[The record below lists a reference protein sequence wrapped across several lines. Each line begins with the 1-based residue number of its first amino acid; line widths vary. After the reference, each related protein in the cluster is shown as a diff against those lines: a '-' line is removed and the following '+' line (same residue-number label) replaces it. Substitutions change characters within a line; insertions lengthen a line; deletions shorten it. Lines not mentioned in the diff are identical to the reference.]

1 MTTTR
6 IEASVNKTRAA
17 SVPASTS
24 GDQSEG
30 RGSTPSAA
38 LQVSP
43 KNLQVRVI
51 AAQVARVLFER
62 FHYLHSMP
70 GGTVLCFGVFAKENL
85 YGALSLGVGPK
96 NAHMMVDGANPTDCL
111 TLTRLWLEDILPR
124 NSESRVIGLVIH
136 ALRQHTKIK
145 FLISYADPAEGHL
158 GTIYQATNWLYTG
171 ISDAQP
177 KLDLG
182 DGIPRHLRSVGSAF
196 GTHSGK
202 YFREHGL
209 DVKFVPQSGKHR
221 YIYFIDPSCRDRLRV
236 PTMPYPKK
244 GGNESGS
251 A

>member
-1 MTTTR
+1 
-6 IEASVNKTRAA
+6 
-17 SVPASTS
+17 
-24 GDQSEG
+24 
-30 RGSTPSAA
+30 
-38 LQVSP
+38 LQVMI
-43 KNLQVRVI
+43 I
-51 AAQVARVLFER
+51 APQVARVIFER
-62 FHYLHSMP
+62 HHYLHSMP
-70 GGTVLCFGVFAKENL
+70 GGTVLCFGVFVKENL

-111 TLTRLWLEDILPR
+111 TLTRLWLDDILPR
-124 NSESRVIGLVIH
+124 NSESRVIGLVIR
-136 ALRQHTKIK
+136 ALRLHTKIK

-209 DVKFVPQSGKHR
+209 DVKFIPRTGKHR
-221 YIYFIDPSCRDRLRV
+221 YIYFIDQSWRNRLRV
-236 PTMPYPKK
+236 PILPYPKRSD
-244 GGNESGS
+244 ESGS